1 LIISTNTAAQMALG
15 AMSKIST
22 QQEESSQKLSSGD
35 RIYTAAV
42 DPAGLAIS
50 ENLKARVRSLHQA
63 KRNATEGISIFQV
76 AESTVGVIGDISIR
90 LRELAMQAATDTV
103 SSNERE
109 AINKE
114 FSQLTNEVQRLSNS
128 TTYNGRHLINGSDS
142 SYGIQVGVLNN
153 EGEDRISYN
162 TSMVDLTKNALGLA
176 RQNVLTKEGAQR
188 AIVQSD
194 QVIHK
199 TSQARATLGSI
210 LGRLQ
215 SATQNIMHE
224 SENSSAAKS
233 RIRDADFAVETAN
246 NLSLKIRSEAATGGL
261 KMSRQRSENAVR
273 LLDSIS

>member
-1 LIISTNTAAQMALG
+1 
-15 AMSKIST
+15 MSKIST